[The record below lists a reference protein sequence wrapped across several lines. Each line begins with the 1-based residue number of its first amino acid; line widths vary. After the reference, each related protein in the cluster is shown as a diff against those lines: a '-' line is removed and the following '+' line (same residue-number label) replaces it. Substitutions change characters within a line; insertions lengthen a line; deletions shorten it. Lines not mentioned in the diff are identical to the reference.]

1 MATTK
6 KRMNLS
12 LPTQINTAIYKL
24 AERDQMPPATKAA
37 SLLQLALEVEEDDW
51 FNQLTEERDTTTAK
65 FVPHEAVW

>member
-12 LPTQINTAIYKL
+12 LPTNINTAIYKL

-51 FNQLTEERDTTTAK
+51 FNQLAEQRDTTIAK